1 MKISIVIPCYNE
13 EEGLRHLAD
22 NLFPVLDQLSKDYDW
37 ELIFVDDGSKDNTYQ
52 LLQEIFVTKFSAPHP
67 AQHLPPHPAQII
79 RHEKNMNLGA
89 ALRTGFAAAQGD
101 IIVTMDSD
109 CTYEPKGIFDLL
121 KLMDEETAIVTAS
134 PYHPLGG
141 VNNVPK
147 YRLAL
152 SKAVTAIYRLLTGSK
167 IYTFTAL
174 FRAQRKDVVKNIPF
188 RSNDFL
194 STAEFLIFAMM
205 KGYQVKEYPTVLNV
219 RVFGT
224 SKMKLLRV
232 IKSHTA
238 FALRV
243 AKHRLKG
250 DFSGKK

>member
-13 EEGLRHLAD
+13 EEGLQHLAN
-22 NLFPVLDQLSKDYDW
+22 NLFPVLDKLKKDHAW

-52 LLQEIFVTKFSAPHP
+52 LLQEIFGKKSS
-67 AQHLPPHPAQII
+67 AQHSIQII

-109 CTYEPKGIFDLL
+109 CTYDPKGIFDLL
-121 KLMDEETAIVTAS
+121 KLMDEETAIVAAS
-134 PYHPLGG
+134 PYHPNGG

-152 SKAVTAIYRLLTGSK
+152 SKAVTAIYRVLTGSE

-174 FRAQRKDVVKNIPF
+174 FRAQRKEVVKNIHF
-188 RSNDFL
+188 TSNDFL

-205 KGYQVKEYPTVLNV
+205 RGYKVKEYPTVLNV

-232 IKSHTA
+232 INSHLHFIGKIA
-238 FALRV
+238 KLRLLGQL
-243 AKHRLKG
+243 RG
-250 DFSGKK
+250 DKQGES

>member
-52 LLQEIFVTKFSAPHP
+52 LLQEIFVTKFAAP
-67 AQHLPPHPAQII
+67 
-79 RHEKNMNLGA
+79 
-89 ALRTGFAAAQGD
+89 QGD

-121 KLMDEETAIVTAS
+121 KLMDEESAIVTAS

-152 SKAVTAIYRLLTGSK
+152 SKAVTAIDRLLTGSK